1 MTTSR
6 YMTKAEALKCFR
18 ELWKMTNWSRSDTT
32 AKREMW
38 NNYTDS
44 LCKSGDFKVADP
56 HGGHLYRR

>member
-6 YMTKAEALKCFR
+6 YMTKAEALRCFR

-44 LCKSGDFKVADP
+44 LCKSGDISLSQYENWDQPF
-56 HGGHLYRR
+56 